1 VVTDIVAVELWL
13 EVVESWLEV
22 VDSWLLA
29 VETWVLDD
37 NLVEEGEAVV
47 DDVVLIREALYIYS
61 ESRLPAPQYSVL
73 LPVHNI

>member
-1 VVTDIVAVELWL
+1 VVPDVVVVELLL
-13 EVVESWLEV
+13 EVVASWLEV

-37 NLVEEGEAVV
+37 NLVEVEV
-47 DDVVLIREALYIYS
+47 ALYIYN